1 MEAMIARIG
10 GVRAGVGVAFLAALL
25 AAGGAIA
32 QVQLSPAPQSGV
44 QTQDVAPQKPPVS
57 PFLGSNP
64 PSVQS
69 QGGKSYYQSK
79 QANPAPPVRC
89 DAFNRIGQGFD
100 ECRSRQM
107 NQAWQAQQQQQ
118 SGTLPNP
125 RMQGVDPLAK
135 TRPYR

>member
-1 MEAMIARIG
+1 MTVSTGSVRLGARFAI
-10 GVRAGVGVAFLAALL
+10 LAAVL
-25 AAGGAIA
+25 AAGGAVA

-44 QTQDVAPQKPPVS
+44 QIEDVAPQKPPVS

-64 PSVQS
+64 PAVQA

-79 QANPAPPVRC
+79 QTNPAPAVRC
-89 DAFNRIGQGFD
+89 DSFNRIGQGFD

-107 NQAWQAQQQQQ
+107 NQAWQQQQQQQ
-118 SGTLPNP
+118 SGALPNP